1 MKATV
6 SKKGQ
11 VTIPKPLRDR
21 MNIRPGDVLDF
32 REEKGRLVVTKAVV
46 KDPMEGV
53 YGILKLGRTTD
64 DLMISLR
71 GAQ

>member
-1 MKATV
+1 VKATV

-21 MNIRPGDVLDF
+21 TNIRPGDVLDF

>member
-21 MNIRPGDVLDF
+21 MTIRPGDVLDF

-46 KDPMEGV
+46 KDPMGGV

-64 DLMISLR
+64 DLKISLR